1 MSDVTREHAILVID
15 DDDRMRDSLQKV
27 LIRRSYKVTLAEHG
41 PAGLERFGKGRFD
54 VILCDLRMPG
64 MDGLEVCSRLRELGC
79 TVPIIMITAHGSV
92 ESAVR
97 AMQEGAFNYITK
109 PFKTDELLV
118 VVDKAVGQARLI
130 EENRLLRSEIGIRG
144 AFGNMVGAS
153 AAMREA
159 QGLIE
164 RYASSDATV
173 LIRGESGTGKEVVAR
188 AIHDNSP
195 RKERPFVCVNCAA
208 LSAGVLE
215 SELFGHER
223 GAFTG
228 ADQKRLGRFEIA
240 EGGTLLLDEVREIDP
255 RLQAKL
261 LRVLQEKTFERVGSS
276 ESIHADVRVLAT
288 SNRDLEREVE
298 KGEFREDLFFRL
310 NVLPIHMP
318 PLRERREDIPAL
330 IEHFLSNNHQ
340 RCGGEIKRLSPS
352 AEARLREYEWP
363 GNVRQLENVIERAW
377 VLTDG
382 SVIEETALTGMVPES
397 GTAGRSLSSLESF
410 DQASGGV
417 PFSGM
422 PLKAVEKILIKA
434 ALQRNG
440 GHQKRTA
447 AELGI
452 GVRTLRS
459 KIKQW
464 NLGSSGNGDGSETAN
479 EEADDLVA
487 VASDQSELVNE
498 NV

>member
-1 MSDVTREHAILVID
+1 MTKHSREHAILVID

-27 LIRRSYKVTLAEHG
+27 LVRRGYSVTLAADG
-41 PAGLERFGKGRFD
+41 RRGLEQFENARFD
-54 VILCDLRMPG
+54 VILCDLRMPE
-64 MDGLEVCSRLRELGC
+64 MDGLEVCSKLRELGC
-79 TVPIIMITAHGSV
+79 TVPTIMITAHGSV
-92 ESAVR
+92 ESAVQ
-97 AMQEGAFNYITK
+97 AMQEGAFNYLTK

-118 VVDKAVGQARLI
+118 VVEKAISQARLI
-130 EENRLLRSEIGIRG
+130 EENRLLRSEIGLRG

-153 AAMREA
+153 AAMLKVHE
-159 QGLIE
+159 LIE

-173 LIRGESGTGKEVVAR
+173 LIRGESGTGKELVAR

-195 RKERPFVCVNCAA
+195 RKDRPFVCVNCAA

-228 ADQKRLGRFEIA
+228 AEQKRLGRFEIA
-240 EGGTLLLDEVREIDP
+240 EGGTLLLDEVSEIDP

-261 LRVLQEKTFERVGSS
+261 MRVLQEKTFERVGSS
-276 ESIHADVRVLAT
+276 DSIQADVRVLAT
-288 SNRDLEREVE
+288 SNRELEHEVE
-298 KGEFREDLFFRL
+298 KGGFREDLFFRL
-310 NVLPIHMP
+310 NVLPVPMP
-318 PLRERREDIPAL
+318 PLRDRREDVPTLMA
-330 IEHFLSNNHQ
+330 HFLANNQ
-340 RCGGEIKRLSPS
+340 KRCGGDPKEFS
-352 AEARLREYEWP
+352 AEAEVRLRSYDWP
-363 GNVRQLENVIERAW
+363 GNVRELENVIERGW

-382 SVIEETALTGMVPES
+382 PVIDED
-397 GTAGRSLSSLESF
+397 SLSSIVPGRVQPLARVTVAGTQEVL
-410 DQASGGV
+410 SGGV

-434 ALQRNG
+434 ALQRHG

-464 NLGSSGNGDGSETAN
+464 NLGNDGVYDDDDVDDSDLVVVGSEHT
-479 EEADDLVA
+479 EMVK
-487 VASDQSELVNE
+487 E
-498 NV
+498 NA